1 MLRRCPFGP
10 SWWAEPQGGGVAH
23 AEAECSNMGEC
34 ERNSGIC
41 DCRSGFGG
49 EACEKLLCPSGA
61 DGDYCSGNGV
71 CLPMWR
77 VAEVT
82 QYSGI
87 DAGLSYG
94 AATQNP
100 LATWDSRRVYKCVCD
115 SRDGDQPAVGPVGLV
130 SGVPVLNPDFVGGWT
145 GYDCSRR
152 RCPVGD
158 DVHTPGVPEVQTVRC
173 YASHPSTFTFTFRG
187 QETRPIVAN
196 ASLAAVEA
204 ALENLTT
211 IQDVT
216 VSATAGTRACR
227 VGWEMADGSNGVEDG
242 LQITF
247 ISQLGD
253 LPMLETTPAY
263 NVTETQRG
271 TKESA
276 ECGNRG
282 VCDYNTG
289 HCQCLAGYVGSD
301 GAGNVGTRRDCGRLD
316 PQGFT
321 LNLYK

>member
-1 MLRRCPFGP
+1 M
-10 SWWAEPQGGGVAH
+10 
-23 AEAECSNMGEC
+23 
-34 ERNSGIC
+34 
-41 DCRSGFGG
+41 
-49 EACEKLLCPSGA
+49 
-61 DGDYCSGNGV
+61 
-71 CLPMWR
+71 
-77 VAEVT
+77 
-82 QYSGI
+82 
-87 DAGLSYG
+87 
-94 AATQNP
+94 
-100 LATWDSRRVYKCVCD
+100 
-115 SRDGDQPAVGPVGLV
+115 
-130 SGVPVLNPDFVGGWT
+130 GGWT

-253 LPMLETTPAY
+253 LPMIETTPAY

-282 VCDYNTG
+282 VCDYTTG